1 MKDLLMRRPVDPE
14 VLKLMLTALPN
25 VAFDGWSNSTFV
37 AACREA
43 DISERKARL
52 FCPRGAL
59 DLAIAF
65 HKWGDEQFKTAF
77 TKKKISELKVREKIR
92 KAVELRIKLASDK
105 EAVRRGVVLFAL
117 PIHAFEGSRLI
128 WDTSDLIWELIGDNS
143 EDYNW
148 YSKRAILSAVYA
160 STVLYWLGDN
170 SEGSEE
176 TWHFLDRRIEDVM
189 KFETAKVQLKTNKF
203 TKEFNGLTE
212 KFLKTIKRPSRN
224 IDPNLPG
231 YLDTYK

>member
-1 MKDLLMRRPVDPE
+1 MKDLLMRRPIDPE
-14 VLKLMLTALPN
+14 VLKLMLAALPN

-59 DLAIAF
+59 DLAVAF
-65 HKWGDEQFKTAF
+65 HKWGDDQFEISF
-77 TKKKISELKVREKIR
+77 KKKRISKLKVREKIK

-117 PIHAFEGSRLI
+117 PIYAFEGSRLI
-128 WDTSDLIWELIGDNS
+128 WDTADLIWELIGDNS

-148 YSKRAILSAVYA
+148 YSKRTILSAVYA
-160 STVLYWLGDN
+160 STVLYWLGDD
-170 SEGSEE
+170 SEGNKE

-189 KFETAKVQLKTNKF
+189 KFENAKVQLKTNKF
-203 TKEFNGLTE
+203 TKEFNGRAG
-212 KFLKTIKRPSRN
+212 KFLQKIKRPTRN
-224 IDPNLPG
+224 VDPNLPG
-231 YLDTYK
+231 YLDT

>member
-14 VLKLMLTALPN
+14 VLKLMLAALPN
-25 VAFDGWSNSTFV
+25 VAFDGWSNSTFD

-65 HKWGDEQFKTAF
+65 HKWGDDQFETAF
-77 TKKKISELKVREKIR
+77 KKKKISELKVREKIR

-148 YSKRAILSAVYA
+148 YSKRAILSGVYA

-203 TKEFNGLTE
+203 TKELNGLAE

>member
-1 MKDLLMRRPVDPE
+1 MRRPIDPE
-14 VLKLMLTALPN
+14 VLKLMLAALPN

-65 HKWGDEQFKTAF
+65 HKWGDDKFETAF
-77 TKKKISELKVREKIR
+77 TKNKFSELKVREKIK
-92 KAVELRIKLASDK
+92 KAVELRIKLTSDK

-117 PIHAFEGSRLI
+117 PIYAFEGSRLI
-128 WDTSDLIWELIGDNS
+128 WDTSDLVWELIGDNS

-160 STVLYWLGDN
+160 ATVLYWLGDN
-170 SEGSEE
+170 SEESEE
-176 TWHFLDRRIEDVM
+176 TWHFLDRRIADVM

-203 TKEFNGLTE
+203 TKEFNGLTG
-212 KFLKTIKRPSRN
+212 KFLKKIKRPNRN
-224 IDPNLPG
+224 IDHNLPG
-231 YLDTYK
+231 YLDT

>member
-65 HKWGDEQFKTAF
+65 HKWGDDQFETAF

-92 KAVELRIKLASDK
+92 KAVELRIKVASDK

-117 PIHAFEGSRLI
+117 PIYAFEGSRLI

-148 YSKRAILSAVYA
+148 YSKRAILSTVYA
-160 STVLYWLGDN
+160 STVLYWLGDS

-189 KFETAKVQLKTNKF
+189 KFETAKVQLKANKF
-203 TKEFNGLTE
+203 TREFNGLAE
-212 KFLKTIKRPSRN
+212 KILKTIKRPSRN
-224 IDPNLPG
+224 IEPNVPG
-231 YLDTYK
+231 YLDT

>member
-14 VLKLMLTALPN
+14 VLKLMLAALPN
-25 VAFDGWSNSTFV
+25 VAFDGWSNSTFD

-65 HKWGDEQFKTAF
+65 HKWGDDQFETAF
-77 TKKKISELKVREKIR
+77 KKKKISELKVREKIR
-92 KAVELRIKLASDK
+92 KAIELRIKLASDK
-105 EAVRRGVVLFAL
+105 EAVRRGAVLFAL
-117 PIHAFEGSRLI
+117 PIYAFEGSRLI

-148 YSKRAILSAVYA
+148 YTKRAILSAVYTG
-160 STVLYWLGDN
+160 TVLYWLGDN

-189 KFETAKVQLKTNKF
+189 KFETAKVQLKKNKF
-203 TKEFNGLTE
+203 TKEFDGLTE
-212 KFLKTIKRPSRN
+212 KFLKNIKRPSRN
-224 IDPNLPG
+224 IDPNSPG
-231 YLDTYK
+231 YLDT

>member
-65 HKWGDEQFKTAF
+65 HKWGDDQFETAF

-117 PIHAFEGSRLI
+117 PIYAFEGSRLI

-189 KFETAKVQLKTNKF
+189 KFETAKVQLKANKF
-203 TKEFNGLTE
+203 TEKFNGLTE

-231 YLDTYK
+231 YLDT

>member
-1 MKDLLMRRPVDPE
+1 MRRPVDPE

-65 HKWGDEQFKTAF
+65 HKWGDDQIETAF
-77 TKKKISELKVREKIR
+77 KKKKISELKVREKIR

-117 PIHAFEGSRLI
+117 PIYAFEGSRLI

-203 TKEFNGLTE
+203 TKELNGLAE

>member
-1 MKDLLMRRPVDPE
+1 MRRPVDPE

-65 HKWGDEQFKTAF
+65 HKWGDDQFETAF

-105 EAVRRGVVLFAL
+105 EAVRRGVVLL
-117 PIHAFEGSRLI
+117 RYLYMRL
-128 WDTSDLIWELIGDNS
+128 
-143 EDYNW
+143 
-148 YSKRAILSAVYA
+148 RAAA
-160 STVLYWLGDN
+160 
-170 SEGSEE
+170 
-176 TWHFLDRRIEDVM
+176 
-189 KFETAKVQLKTNKF
+189 
-203 TKEFNGLTE
+203 
-212 KFLKTIKRPSRN
+212 
-224 IDPNLPG
+224 
-231 YLDTYK
+231 

>member
-1 MKDLLMRRPVDPE
+1 VKDLLMRRPVDPE
-14 VLKLMLTALPN
+14 VLKLMLAALPN

-59 DLAIAF
+59 DLAVAF
-65 HKWGDEQFKTAF
+65 HKWGDDQFEISF
-77 TKKKISELKVREKIR
+77 KKKRISKLKVREKIK

-105 EAVRRGVVLFAL
+105 EVVRRGVVLFAL
-117 PIHAFEGSRLI
+117 PIYAFEGSRLI

-148 YSKRAILSAVYA
+148 YSKRTILSAVYA
-160 STVLYWLGDN
+160 ATVLYWLGDN
-170 SEGSEE
+170 SEGNEE

-189 KFETAKVQLKTNKF
+189 KFENAKVILKTNKF
-203 TKEFNGLTE
+203 TKEFNGLAG
-212 KFLKTIKRPSRN
+212 KFLKKIKRPTRN

-231 YLDTYK
+231 HLET

>member
-1 MKDLLMRRPVDPE
+1 MKDLLMRRPIDPE
-14 VLKLMLTALPN
+14 VLKLMLAALPN

-52 FCPRGAL
+52 VCPRGAL
-59 DLAIAF
+59 DLAVAF
-65 HKWGDEQFKTAF
+65 HKWGDEQFEISF
-77 TKKKISELKVREKIR
+77 KKKRISKLKVREKVK

-117 PIHAFEGSRLI
+117 PINAFEGSRLI

-143 EDYNW
+143 KDYNW
-148 YSKRAILSAVYA
+148 YSKRTILSAVYA

-170 SEGSEE
+170 SEESKE
-176 TWHFLDRRIEDVM
+176 TLHFLDRRIEDVM
-189 KFETAKVQLKTNKF
+189 KFESAKVQLKTNKF
-203 TKEFNGLTE
+203 TKELNGLAGN
-212 KFLKTIKRPSRN
+212 FLKKIKRPSRN

-231 YLDTYK
+231 YLDT

>member
-1 MKDLLMRRPVDPE
+1 MKDLLMRRPVDSE

-65 HKWGDEQFKTAF
+65 HKWGDDQFETAF

-117 PIHAFEGSRLI
+117 PIYAFEGSRLI

-148 YSKRAILSAVYA
+148 YSKRAILSGVYA

-170 SEGSEE
+170 SEGSQE

-203 TKEFNGLTE
+203 TKELNGLAE

>member
-1 MKDLLMRRPVDPE
+1 MRRPIDPE
-14 VLKLMLTALPN
+14 VLKLMLAALPN

-65 HKWGDEQFKTAF
+65 HKWGDDQFETAF
-77 TKKKISELKVREKIR
+77 TKNKISELKVREKIK

-117 PIHAFEGSRLI
+117 PIYAFEGSRLI
-128 WDTSDLIWELIGDNS
+128 WDTSDLVWELIGDNS

-160 STVLYWLGDN
+160 ATVLYWLGDN
-170 SEGSEE
+170 SEESEE
-176 TWHFLDRRIEDVM
+176 TWHFLDRRIADVM
-189 KFETAKVQLKTNKF
+189 KFETTKVQLKTNKF
-203 TKEFNGLTE
+203 TKEFNSLTGN
-212 KFLKTIKRPSRN
+212 FLKKIKPPNRN

-231 YLDTYK
+231 YLDT

>member
-14 VLKLMLTALPN
+14 VLKLMLAALPN

-65 HKWGDEQFKTAF
+65 HKWGDDQFEIAF
-77 TKKKISELKVREKIR
+77 EKKKISELRIREKIK
-92 KAVELRIKLASDK
+92 KAVELRIKIASDK

-148 YSKRAILSAVYA
+148 YSKRAILSGVYA

-203 TKEFNGLTE
+203 TKELNGLAE

>member
-1 MKDLLMRRPVDPE
+1 MRRPVDPE
-14 VLKLMLTALPN
+14 LLKLMLTALPN

-65 HKWGDEQFKTAF
+65 HKWGDDQFEPAF
-77 TKKKISELKVREKIR
+77 KKKKISELKVREKIR

-117 PIHAFEGSRLI
+117 PLYAFEGSRLI
-128 WDTSDLIWELIGDNS
+128 WETSDLIWELVGDNS

-160 STVLYWLGDN
+160 STVLYWLGDD

-176 TWHFLDRRIEDVM
+176 TWHFLDRRIDDVM

-231 YLDTYK
+231 YLDT

>member
-65 HKWGDEQFKTAF
+65 HKWGDNQFETAF

-92 KAVELRIKLASDK
+92 KAIELRIKLASDK

-117 PIHAFEGSRLI
+117 PIYAFEGSRLI
-128 WDTSDLIWELIGDNS
+128 WDTADLIWESIGDKS

-203 TKEFNGLTE
+203 TKEFSGLTE

-231 YLDTYK
+231 YLDT

>member
-65 HKWGDEQFKTAF
+65 HKWGDDQFETAF
-77 TKKKISELKVREKIR
+77 TKKNISELKVREKIR

-189 KFETAKVQLKTNKF
+189 KFETTKVQLKTNKF

-231 YLDTYK
+231 YLDT

>member
-65 HKWGDEQFKTAF
+65 HKWGDDQFETAF

-117 PIHAFEGSRLI
+117 PIYAFEGSRLI

-148 YSKRAILSAVYA
+148 YSKRTILSAVYA

-176 TWHFLDRRIEDVM
+176 TWHFLDRRIEDDM
-189 KFETAKVQLKTNKF
+189 KIESVKAQLKKNKL
-203 TKEFNGLTE
+203 TKEFNGLTRNL
-212 KFLKTIKRPSRN
+212 LKKIKRPSGN

-231 YLDTYK
+231 YLDT

>member
-1 MKDLLMRRPVDPE
+1 
-14 VLKLMLTALPN
+14 MLTALPN

-65 HKWGDEQFKTAF
+65 HKWGDDQFETAF
-77 TKKKISELKVREKIR
+77 TKKKISELKVREKIK
-92 KAVELRIKLASDK
+92 KAVELRIKLASDT
-105 EAVRRGVVLFAL
+105 EVVRRGVVLFAL
-117 PIHAFEGSRLI
+117 PIYAFEGSRLI

-203 TKEFNGLTE
+203 TKELNGLAE

>member
-14 VLKLMLTALPN
+14 VLKLMLIALPN

-65 HKWGDEQFKTAF
+65 HKWGDDQFETAF

-189 KFETAKVQLKTNKF
+189 KFETAKVQIKTNKF
-203 TKEFNGLTE
+203 TKEFSGLTE

-231 YLDTYK
+231 YLDT

>member
-1 MKDLLMRRPVDPE
+1 MKDLLMRRPIDPE
-14 VLKLMLTALPN
+14 VLKLMIAALPN

-59 DLAIAF
+59 DLAVAF
-65 HKWGDEQFKTAF
+65 HKWGDDQFEISF
-77 TKKKISELKVREKIR
+77 KKKRISKLKVREKIK

-105 EAVRRGVVLFAL
+105 EAVRRGVALFAL
-117 PIHAFEGSRLI
+117 PIYAFEGSRLI
-128 WDTSDLIWELIGDNS
+128 WDTADLIWELIGDNS

-148 YSKRAILSAVYA
+148 YSKRTILSAVYA
-160 STVLYWLGDN
+160 STVLYWLGDD
-170 SEGSEE
+170 SEGNKE

-189 KFETAKVQLKTNKF
+189 KFENAKVQLKTNKF
-203 TKEFNGLTE
+203 TQEFNCLLG
-212 KFLKTIKRPSRN
+212 KFLQKIKRPTKN

-231 YLDTYK
+231 YLDT

>member
-1 MKDLLMRRPVDPE
+1 MRRPVDPE

-65 HKWGDEQFKTAF
+65 HKWGDDQFETAF
-77 TKKKISELKVREKIR
+77 TQKKISELKVREKIR

-105 EAVRRGVVLFAL
+105 EAVRRGVV
-117 PIHAFEGSRLI
+117 
-128 WDTSDLIWELIGDNS
+128 
-143 EDYNW
+143 
-148 YSKRAILSAVYA
+148 
-160 STVLYWLGDN
+160 
-170 SEGSEE
+170 
-176 TWHFLDRRIEDVM
+176 
-189 KFETAKVQLKTNKF
+189 
-203 TKEFNGLTE
+203 
-212 KFLKTIKRPSRN
+212 
-224 IDPNLPG
+224 
-231 YLDTYK
+231 

>member
-1 MKDLLMRRPVDPE
+1 MKDLLMRRPIDPQ
-14 VLKLMLTALPN
+14 VLKLMLAALPN

-52 FCPRGAL
+52 VCPRGAL
-59 DLAIAF
+59 DLAVAF
-65 HKWGDEQFKTAF
+65 HKWGDEQFEISF
-77 TKKKISELKVREKIR
+77 KKKRISKLKVREKIK

-105 EAVRRGVVLFAL
+105 EAVRRGVALFAL
-117 PIHAFEGSRLI
+117 PIYAFEGSRLI
-128 WDTSDLIWELIGDNS
+128 WDTADLIWELIGDNS

-148 YSKRAILSAVYA
+148 YSKRTILSAVYA
-160 STVLYWLGDN
+160 ATVLYWLGDN
-170 SEGSEE
+170 SEENKE

-189 KFETAKVQLKTNKF
+189 KFENAKVQLKTNKF
-203 TKEFNGLTE
+203 TQEFNGLVG
-212 KFLKTIKRPSRN
+212 KFLQKIKRPTKN

-231 YLDTYK
+231 YLDT

>member
-1 MKDLLMRRPVDPE
+1 MRRSIDPE
-14 VLKLMLTALPN
+14 VLKLMLAALPN

-43 DISERKARL
+43 GISEKKARL

-65 HKWGDEQFKTAF
+65 HKWGDDQFQTAF
-77 TKKKISELKVREKIR
+77 TKKKIAQLKVREKIA

-105 EAVRRGVVLFAL
+105 EAVRRGVILFAL
-117 PIHAFEGSRLI
+117 PIYVFEGSRLI

-203 TKEFNGLTE
+203 TKEFNGLTG
-212 KFLKTIKRPSRN
+212 KFLKKIKRPNRN

-231 YLDTYK
+231 YLDT

>member
-1 MKDLLMRRPVDPE
+1 MRRPIDPE
-14 VLKLMLTALPN
+14 ILKLMLAALPN

-65 HKWGDEQFKTAF
+65 HKWGDDQFEISFK
-77 TKKKISELKVREKIR
+77 KKKISQLKVREKIK

-117 PIHAFEGSRLI
+117 PIYAFEGSRLI
-128 WDTSDLIWELIGDNS
+128 WDTSDLIWESIGDKS

-148 YSKRAILSAVYA
+148 YSKRTILSGVYA
-160 STVLYWLGDN
+160 ATVLYWLGDN
-170 SEGSEE
+170 SEGNEE

-189 KFETAKVQLKTNKF
+189 KFENAKVILKTNKF
-203 TKEFNGLTE
+203 TKEFNGLAG
-212 KFLKTIKRPSRN
+212 KFLKKIKRPTRN

-231 YLDTYK
+231 YSET